1 LESITP
7 LLNRNGTLHVEEMVM
22 KLKLKGMTWSHE
34 RGLNPLAAASE
45 AFRRLEPNVEIEWD
59 ARSLSDFELYPL
71 ELLADAYDL
80 IMIDHPHI
88 GTAVAKG
95 LLLPLNDRVEEA
107 FLKDQELHSTGLSY
121 ASYTYEGKQWALP
134 VDAAAQ
140 VSAYRQDLLD
150 QAGLSPARSWS
161 DVLAIAKKLPKGQS
175 IGLPLVPVHA
185 YSTFF
190 TLCAQLA
197 NRAYWS
203 EGLDL
208 PMEVGEQALALMES
222 LMPYVHSESV
232 HQDPIH
238 MLNLMGASNEIA
250 YIPLIYGYSNY
261 ARVGFR
267 PYLAS
272 FGNIPSDSGVPSGS
286 MIGGVGLA
294 ISSQCRHADI
304 AARFAVMV
312 ASSEF
317 QRTSFFLNDGQPGHR
332 EAWLDPEVNRLS
344 GGFFKN
350 TLDTLTHGSMRP
362 RFHGYISFQEQAGN
376 LIRYRLMNQAPERRT
391 VIQTLNEMHMQV
403 RREHQETGM

>member
-1 LESITP
+1 MI
-7 LLNRNGTLHVEEMVM
+7 

-34 RGLNPLAAASE
+34 RGLNPLVAASE
-45 AFRRLEPNVEIEWD
+45 AFRKLEPDVEIEWD

-71 ELLADAYDL
+71 ELLADKYDF

-88 GTAVAKG
+88 GTAVAKQ
-95 LLLPLNDRVEEA
+95 LLLPLNGLVEEA
-107 FLKDQELHSTGLSY
+107 FLQDQEFHSTGLSY

-150 QAGLSPARSWS
+150 QAGLQPARSWS
-161 DVLAIAKKLPKGQS
+161 DVLSIAKKLPKGQY

-190 TLCAQLA
+190 TLCAQLS

-203 EGLDL
+203 EGIDL
-208 PMEVGEQALALMES
+208 PMEVGEQALALMEG
-222 LMPYVHSESV
+222 LMPYLHSESV
-232 HQDPIH
+232 HHDPIQ
-238 MLNLMGASNEIA
+238 MLDLMGTSNEIA
-250 YIPLIYGYSNY
+250 YVPLIYGYSNY
-261 ARVGFR
+261 AREGFR
-267 PYLAS
+267 PFVTS

-294 ISSQCRHADI
+294 ISSKCRYVDI
-304 AARFAVMV
+304 AAKFAVMV
-312 ASSEF
+312 ASPSF

-332 EAWLDPEVNRLS
+332 EAWLDPEVNRMS
-344 GGFFKN
+344 GGFFER
-350 TLDTLTHGSMRP
+350 TLETLMHGSLRP

-376 LIRYRLMNQAPERRT
+376 LIRYRLMSQTPERQT
-391 VIQTLNEMHMQV
+391 VIQTLNEMYMHI
-403 RREHQETGM
+403 RREYQEAGR